1 MTDKG
6 QSAIEH
12 TRSRISGKWKC
23 VIIYVLLQRR
33 VCRFLELK
41 RAIPDCSR
49 RLLSLQL
56 KDLVKDG
63 LVEKHVFAAVPARTE
78 YRLTP
83 AGLALRPLI
92 DAMQEWGQKD
102 LANV

>member
-23 VIIYVLLQRR
+23 VTIFALLQRQ

-41 RAIPDCSR
+41 
-49 RLLSLQL
+49 
-56 KDLVKDG
+56 
-63 LVEKHVFAAVPARTE
+63 
-78 YRLTP
+78 
-83 AGLALRPLI
+83 
-92 DAMQEWGQKD
+92 
-102 LANV
+102 